1 DAPPC
6 DSMEKTDPSLN
17 KDEGIAQDADAPL
30 REMEQELAFHLDPW
44 SPTIN
49 GYLEAVV
56 INKKRKKNEEDIV
69 NSTKQHKKN

>member
-1 DAPPC
+1 
-6 DSMEKTDPSLN
+6 MEKTDPSLN
-17 KDEGIAQDADAPL
+17 KDEGIAQDADAL

-44 SPTIN
+44 SPTSN